1 MKKLITIFA
10 TVIIIIILAS
20 CSFSLSEDEY
30 TNILILNSY
39 DSDNVWTS
47 AQVKGIEASLEE
59 LDGKYNVFVEYMDT
73 KRFTGENHNKHI
85 FNYLHNKF
93 ENTKIDYIISTDD
106 NAFTFLQN
114 NKETLFGGIP
124 VVFSGL
130 NYLYE
135 MDRTQYTGIIESIDV
150 EGNIKLALDLFPS
163 TKRIYLA
170 GQDQPTTRSIAL
182 EFSDYYRNH
191 SQIEIITILEEDTK
205 TLNRKLQQASDDS
218 VIFFMIFNNDS
229 DGSYYSYQQGLDE
242 SVKGIELPIFSFWS
256 FYDGLDIL
264 GGYVNDGY
272 LSGYNAAKIIGRLQ
286 HGERIESIEIKETEK
301 LYKLNYDS
309 LVKFNLQNMSFD
321 GDVIIMNRPLTLWEE
336 HKYVIIV
343 FSVII
348 MLLVIIIALLNYSI
362 RSHKKTIVL
371 LRENEEMQTLTNEK
385 LEKEVEIRTAEYQL
399 LNSELELTLLESE
412 HSNKLIKSINEE
424 LHLYIDELKETQKK
438 LIESE
443 KMASLGG
450 LVAGISHEINT
461 PLGLSVTGTSYIAQ
475 KLKELDAKF
484 KDGKMKK
491 SDLADFLDNVA
502 LMNNSIEINLNHA
515 VELISSFK
523 KVAVDQTSETKR
535 SFGVKDYFEEIII
548 SVGHKLKKSG
558 VEFHFDCPEEV
569 EYFGDPSQFFQIFTN
584 LINNS
589 ILHGFEGREG
599 GSIFLEVYRINDEI
613 ILKYIDDGKGIE
625 KDVLDKIFEPF
636 FTTKRGSG
644 GSGLGLNIVYNIVV
658 GSLKGSISCDSQTGE
673 GTAFTIKFPMTT

>member
-1 MKKLITIFA
+1 MKKLITVLA
-10 TVIIIIILAS
+10 VLYMMILLS
-20 CSFSLSEDEY
+20 YGFSIAEDEY

-39 DSDNVWTS
+39 DSENVWTS

-73 KRFTGENHNKHI
+73 KRFTGENHNKHM

-93 ENTKIDYIISTDD
+93 ENTRIDFIISTDD

-114 NKETLFGGIP
+114 NKETLFGDIP

-135 MDRTQYTGIIESIDV
+135 MDRTHYTGIIESIDV
-150 EGNIKLALDLFPS
+150 EGNIKLAIDLFPNT
-163 TKRIYLA
+163 TKIYLA

-182 EFSDYYRNH
+182 EFFDYYKTHRE
-191 SQIEIITILEEDTK
+191 IEIITILEDDTE
-205 TLNRKLQQASDDS
+205 TLNQKLKQAGEDS

-229 DGSYYSYQQGLDE
+229 NGRYYSYQQGLDE
-242 SVKGIELPIFSFWS
+242 SVKDIELPIFSFWS

-272 LSGYNAAKIIGRLQ
+272 LSGYNAGKIIGRLHQ
-286 HGERIESIEIKETEK
+286 GEHPEAIDIKETEK
-301 LYKLNYDS
+301 LYKLNYES
-309 LVKFNLQNMSFD
+309 LVQFNLQDKSFNE
-321 GDVIIMNRPLTLWEE
+321 DVVVMNKPLTLWER

-348 MLLVIIIALLNYSI
+348 MLLIVIIILLNYSI
-362 RSHKKTIVL
+362 RSHKKTIIL
-371 LRENEEMQTLTNEK
+371 LRENEEMQSETNDK
-385 LEKEVEIRTAEYQL
+385 LEKEVERRTSEYQL

-412 HSNKLIKSINEE
+412 HSNKLIKNINEE

-475 KLKELDAKF
+475 KVKELDTKF
-484 KDGKMKK
+484 KEGNMKK
-491 SDLADFLDNVA
+491 SDLADFLDNVT

-535 SFGVKDYFEEIII
+535 HFGIKDYFEEIII

-558 VEFHFDCPEEV
+558 VEFHFDCPEEI

-589 ILHGFEGREG
+589 ILHGFEKGEG
-599 GSIFLEVYRINDEI
+599 GSIFLEVYRIEDEI

-625 KDVLDKIFEPF
+625 NDVLEKIFEPF

-644 GSGLGLNIVYNIVV
+644 GSGLGLNIVYNIIV
-658 GSLKGSISCDSQTGE
+658 GSLKGSISCDSQIGE
-673 GTAFTIKFPMTT
+673 GTAFTIKFPVITE

>member
-1 MKKLITIFA
+1 MKKVILSIVTIALFITITSYISFA
-10 TVIIIIILAS
+10 D
-20 CSFSLSEDEY
+20 DEY

-39 DSDNVWTS
+39 DSENVWTN
-47 AQVKGIEASLEE
+47 AQIKGIEASLDE
-59 LDGKYNVFVEYMDT
+59 LSANYNVFVEYMDT
-73 KRFTGENHNKHI
+73 KRFTGENHNKHM

-93 ENTKIDYIISTDD
+93 EDTKIDYIISTDD

-114 NKETLFGGIP
+114 NKDMLFGNIP

-130 NYLYE
+130 NYLYD
-135 MDRTQYTGIIESIDV
+135 MDRTQYTGIVESIDV
-150 EGNIKLALDLFPS
+150 EGNIKFAKEMFP
-163 TKRIYLA
+163 TVKRIYLV

-182 EFSDYYRNH
+182 EFADYYKTH
-191 SQIEIITILEEDTK
+191 SDIEIITILEEDTNI
-205 TLNRKLQQASDDS
+205 LNQKLNQLEDSS

-229 DGSYYSYQQGLDE
+229 DGTYYSYQQGLEE
-242 SVKGIELPIFSFWS
+242 SVKDVNLPIFSFWS
-256 FYDGLDIL
+256 FYDGLDII

-272 LSGYNAAKIIGRLQ
+272 LSGFNAAKMIERLEN
-286 HGERIESIEIKETEK
+286 GEHPENIEIKETEK
-301 LYKLNYDS
+301 VYKLNYNS
-309 LVKFNLQNMSFD
+309 LVRFGLENRIYD
-321 GDVIIMNRPLTLWEE
+321 DDIVIMNKPLTIWEK
-336 HKYVIIV
+336 HRNIIII
-343 FSVII
+343 FSIII
-348 MLLVIIIALLNYSI
+348 MLLIVIIILLNYSI
-362 RSHKKTIVL
+362 KSHKSTITL
-371 LRENEEMQTLTNEK
+371 LKENEEIQSEINDK
-385 LEKEVEIRTAEYQL
+385 LEKEVENRTAEYQL

-475 KLKELDAKF
+475 KIKDIDKKF
-484 KDGKMKK
+484 KEGQMKK
-491 SDLADFLDNVA
+491 SDLGDFLDNIM
-502 LMNNSIEINLNHA
+502 LMNNSIEMNLNHA

-523 KVAVDQTSETKR
+523 KVAVDQTTETKR
-535 SFGVKDYFEEIII
+535 LFGVKDYFEEIII

-558 VEFHFDCPEEV
+558 VDFHFDCPEEV

-589 ILHGFEGREG
+589 ILHGFEKGVG
-599 GSIFLEVYRINDEI
+599 GNIFLEVFRINDDI
-613 ILKYIDDGKGIE
+613 ILKYIDDGRGIE
-625 KDVLDKIFEPF
+625 TEVLEKIFEPF

-658 GSLKGSISCDSQTGE
+658 GSLKGSISCDSQVGE
-673 GTAFTIKFPMTT
+673 GTAFTIKFPVVTE